1 MVTDEVA
8 TENTKTKSKTETK
21 KSKKG
26 LIIGLAAGAIA
37 VVAGAVALV
46 FFVQAQNSPENVALD
61 AITKTIKE
69 PAHTITSTI
78 SMSVPTTNAY
88 GDTIQNSIEI
98 ALESENNGINAS
110 SSATF
115 RTKIAGMNDFT
126 FTFNDVLQDDG
137 VLYIRTQELSDFLS
151 SLASNFSAYT
161 NTEPVSTI
169 VTKIKLLGKKIDANW
184 WRISFPE
191 VMKSLGAYTDELNS
205 QYNCV
210 VGATKELFSQS
221 GLDTIANIYK
231 DHQFLVVKKASSKPV
246 SFTGDAY
253 EATADVNKLSDFWN
267 GFMDSSE
274 MKKIRDCA
282 PSSNTA
288 AKIVSSQLNKAAA
301 KPIYLDINNSRVIEG
316 VYFDTTV
323 NGYNVKLDLRLKAGA
338 AEIITPANSH
348 PISELTAEITELVQ
362 SISGLFSAYTVV
374 EQSND

>member
-1 MVTDEVA
+1 MVTNEVA
-8 TENTKTKSKTETK
+8 TENTKTESKTETK

-37 VVAGAVALV
+37 AVAGAVALV

-69 PAHTITSTI
+69 PAHTITGTI

-161 NTEPVSTI
+161 NTEPISTI
-169 VTKIKLLGKKIDANW
+169 VTKIKLIGKKIDANW

-231 DHQFLVVKKASSKPV
+231 DHQFLVVKKASSKPA

-253 EATADVNKLSDFWN
+253 EATADANKLSDFWN

-274 MKKIRDCA
+274 VKKIRDCA

-288 AKIVSSQLNKAAA
+288 AKTVSSQLDKVAA

-348 PISELTAEITELVQ
+348 PISELAAEITEIVQ

-374 EQSND
+374 E